1 MDVTADPQ
9 SQGSLLLSHNEALA
23 GIGGDMKSVHA
34 LKTVFFGCVFFIFI
48 IIQIGE
54 YLNVLCSSCSF

>member
-23 GIGGDMKSVHA
+23 GKGADKKSEHA
-34 LKTVFFGCVFFIFI
+34 PKTEFCPVI
-48 IIQIGE
+48 IIDSTQT
-54 YLNVLCSSCSF
+54 LTDS